1 MDLSEERQLSNRE
14 MFYRSGFDIR
24 GQSEISFLRQSNIRR
39 HGVEVKVVR
48 AMHQGSP
55 CSDNM
60 LSTIDSEA
68 LVKFSGCLLRMAAI
82 VNT

>member
-39 HGVEVKVVR
+39 HGVEVKMVR

-55 CSDNM
+55 CSDNYNM

-68 LVKFSGCLLRMAAI
+68 LVA
-82 VNT
+82 VY